1 MKEML
6 RSEIKDRR
14 LCADGSVVVTGFC
27 AGGKSTTAADRQP
40 FFWYVDSHM
49 GVTGTTNLWL
59 WDWAGTRLGL
69 GWMFPQYTLS
79 PRDKHVGAP
88 WLRACQ
94 HDWVVAA
101 TWNRLL
107 SLPPIELSD
116 EHRLVARSTAYSI
129 RSCMPSLARALSYS
143 MPGLSVLDR
152 TRLGRWSLK
161 QQTTEV
167 LLSLV
172 EASTV
177 SAQTAVA
184 AVGSVATRSHQASA
198 MSERYSQA
206 SASEVEECMLRRRVT
221 GAGRVWLQERGVA
234 IGEMPGIC
242 INCAT
247 PARQC
252 ADSGLHG

>member
-1 MKEML
+1 
-6 RSEIKDRR
+6 
-14 LCADGSVVVTGFC
+14 
-27 AGGKSTTAADRQP
+27 
-40 FFWYVDSHM
+40 
-49 GVTGTTNLWL
+49 
-59 WDWAGTRLGL
+59 
-69 GWMFPQYTLS
+69 
-79 PRDKHVGAP
+79 
-88 WLRACQ
+88 
-94 HDWVVAA
+94 
-101 TWNRLL
+101 
-107 SLPPIELSD
+107 
-116 EHRLVARSTAYSI
+116 
-129 RSCMPSLARALSYS
+129 

-172 EASTV
+172 EAATV

-206 SASEVEECMLRRRVT
+206 SASEVEECSLRRRVT

-242 INCAT
+242 IVPPQLGSVPTLAFMAEV
-247 PARQC
+247 PIQMEA
-252 ADSGLHG
+252 ADDDSASEAGSDAGQANWAEQLEAAEWQLGQYETNQ